1 MISDREFL
9 IYSEIKE
16 IAPGKWLSISNTVER
31 EDVPPTADAVR
42 VEFFK
47 ATQYE
52 QVGSDLHFLEF

>member
-16 IAPGKWLSISNTVER
+16 ISPGKYLAISNTVER
-31 EDVPPTADAVR
+31 DEVPPTADAVR

-52 QVGSDLHFLEF
+52 